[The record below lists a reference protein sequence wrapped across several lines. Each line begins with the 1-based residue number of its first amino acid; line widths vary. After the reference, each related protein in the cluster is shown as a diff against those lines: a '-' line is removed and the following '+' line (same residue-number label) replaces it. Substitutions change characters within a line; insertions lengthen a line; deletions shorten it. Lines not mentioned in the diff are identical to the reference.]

1 MPLWHKNYCVCVC
14 VCVCVCA
21 RAPWTAAHQTPLS
34 MGFPRQ
40 EYWSGLPFPPPG
52 DLPKT
57 CISCIG
63 RWILYHWA
71 TWGPQELFW
80 VSGNWEKANT
90 GRALCLSPMCLK
102 QDILFPFE
110 GVPSPLVLG
119 GGKQPLSLDMKHGI
133 EMSLRTQKRTPYWNT
148 HIISHIFTFLQ
159 FTAPRSPTPPSNFP
173 LSSHFFIIY
182 LLLFPWYINCQ
193 V

>member
-1 MPLWHKNYCVCVC
+1 MPLKHKNYFVYVCVLR
-14 VCVCVCA
+14 CA
-21 RAPWTAAHQTPLS
+21 RFFETLWTAACQAPLS

-71 TWGPQELFW
+71 TWEPQELFW

-102 QDILFPFE
+102 QDIIFPFK
-110 GVPSPLVLG
+110 GVPSPLVL
-119 GGKQPLSLDMKHGI
+119 GGKQPLSLDMKHGT
-133 EMSLRTQKRTPYWNT
+133 EESAHTEKNSLLKYPCLY
-148 HIISHIFTFLQ
+148 
-159 FTAPRSPTPPSNFP
+159 NFP
-173 LSSHFFIIY
+173 YIY
-182 LLLFPWYINCQ
+182 LPPIYCP
-193 V
+193 